1 MLGPTPTH
9 AATSI
14 SVTLRAVAEVF
25 AEVEDERMS
34 VSSSPL
40 GQFLRARRELL
51 QPEDV
56 GLPREATRRVPGLR
70 REEVAARADIS
81 PEYYLRIEQGRDRR
95 PSEQVVRSLAKALL
109 LDDNGLSYLSRLA
122 RPRPYLRAVRASV
135 GVSESVTRLLDRWK
149 QTPAYVTDANLD
161 VLASNSMAR
170 LIAPTILVPGTNL
183 LEAAYDQ
190 VTMTTVMH
198 AAGQPRDDEMIR
210 EYIAALRF
218 NGDPH
223 DARLQD
229 LVGRLSTSHLSF
241 RRIWAEYDAK
251 PLSAGVSTMLIE
263 PFGVVSLNWQTL
275 GIPLSPGQF
284 LTTYMAEP
292 GSRAVAVLD
301 SLSRGLSSGREL
313 AMGGLESALV
323 LGGRDREAR
332 DERAS

>member
-1 MLGPTPTH
+1 
-9 AATSI
+9 
-14 SVTLRAVAEVF
+14 
-25 AEVEDERMS
+25 MS

-40 GQFLRARRELL
+40 GQFLRARRELV

-56 GLPREATRRVPGLR
+56 GLPREAARRVPGLR

-95 PSEQVVRSLAKALL
+95 PSEQVVRSLARALL

-122 RPRPYLRAVRASV
+122 RPRPYLRAVRAST
-135 GVSESVTRLLDRWK
+135 GVSDSVTRLLERWK
-149 QTPAYVTDANLD
+149 QTPAAVTDANLD
-161 VLASNSMAR
+161 VLASNTMAR
-170 LIAPTILVPGTNL
+170 LIAPGVLVPGTNL
-183 LEAAYDQ
+183 LEAAYDEL
-190 VTMTTVMH
+190 TMTTLMH
-198 AAGQPRDDEMIR
+198 DATGHDQGDEQMIR

-229 LVGRLSTSHLSF
+229 VVGRLSTRHLSF

-263 PFGVVSLNWQTL
+263 PFGTVSLTWQTL

-292 GSRAVAVLD
+292 GSRAAAVLD
-301 SLSRGLSSGREL
+301 TLSSS
-313 AMGGLESALV
+313 ASSGGESPMRRLESALV

>member
-1 MLGPTPTH
+1 
-9 AATSI
+9 
-14 SVTLRAVAEVF
+14 
-25 AEVEDERMS
+25 
-34 VSSSPL
+34 
-40 GQFLRARRELL
+40 
-51 QPEDV
+51 
-56 GLPREATRRVPGLR
+56 
-70 REEVAARADIS
+70 
-81 PEYYLRIEQGRDRR
+81 
-95 PSEQVVRSLAKALL
+95 
-109 LDDNGLSYLSRLA
+109 
-122 RPRPYLRAVRASV
+122 
-135 GVSESVTRLLDRWK
+135 
-149 QTPAYVTDANLD
+149 
-161 VLASNSMAR
+161 MAR
-170 LIAPTILVPGTNL
+170 LIAPTTLLPGTNL

-190 VTMTTVMH
+190 VTMTTVMR
-198 AAGQPRDDEMIR
+198 AADQPRDDEMIR

-251 PLSAGVSTMLIE
+251 PLSDGVTTMLIE
-263 PFGVVSLNWQTL
+263 PFGAVSLNWQTL

-301 SLSRGLSSGREL
+301 SLSRGLSSRREL